1 MNEEEVKA
9 YEFYRECNENDLS
22 KFEYFSE
29 PSKKQIEYMET
40 LLNLIEKQQ
49 NRIDNLEKALVEE
62 AIKSTEKIKRLNS
75 GINKLMAKRKKWKN
89 RYYKSKN
96 IIYELLKIL
105 EE

>member
-22 KFEYFSE
+22 NFEYFSE

-62 AIKSTEKIKRLNS
+62 AIKSTEKINKAIKRIKETRLDYLVV
-75 GINKLMAKRKKWKN
+75 GQEVL
-89 RYYKSKN
+89 
-96 IIYELLKIL
+96 EIL
-105 EE
+105 EGQV